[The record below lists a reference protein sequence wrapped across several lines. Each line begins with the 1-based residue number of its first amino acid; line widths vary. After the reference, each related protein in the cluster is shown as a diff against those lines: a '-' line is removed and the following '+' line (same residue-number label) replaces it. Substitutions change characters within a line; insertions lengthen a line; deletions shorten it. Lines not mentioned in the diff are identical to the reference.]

1 MDFGNGKKINELMN
15 ITKEGNVNI
24 GLQIS
29 EVLNNIPTIMAE
41 KLTEMVTPTLAKMQE
56 SINEMGSVISTLAIM
71 TKEHGTSIEEINKV
85 IKNLPTD
92 IKDRVS
98 DVLCRDKDFEQ
109 GMHEIKH
116 LFNGA
121 LYNYPEQFNGSR
133 TVEDNF
139 GEVKRITYR
148 NWNRYILTGNSS
160 FVKLIDG
167 YIYNFFKYNYL
178 PEFYKENSFL
188 NQSENT
194 KVKVIHD
201 FLEVLVN
208 NEQCKSD
215 FIDFILDDFEKER
228 MGKENSRYI
237 KSLFESNENSK
248 FKVRRYLSDRIRFKY
263 YDEKEENKENVINY
277 KSEILKLLGGSVNRN
292 GDWNKIVKIYETE
305 KGTLINCPKGVSKFD
320 YICDNIK
327 DAEYLYNLVKKYID
341 K

>member
-178 PEFYKENSFL
+178 P
-188 NQSENT
+188 
-194 KVKVIHD
+194 
-201 FLEVLVN
+201 
-208 NEQCKSD
+208 
-215 FIDFILDDFEKER
+215 
-228 MGKENSRYI
+228 
-237 KSLFESNENSK
+237 
-248 FKVRRYLSDRIRFKY
+248 
-263 YDEKEENKENVINY
+263 
-277 KSEILKLLGGSVNRN
+277 
-292 GDWNKIVKIYETE
+292 
-305 KGTLINCPKGVSKFD
+305 
-320 YICDNIK
+320 
-327 DAEYLYNLVKKYID
+327 
-341 K
+341 